1 LGRRVVHGATISAT
15 GQCQPSVASASIASL
30 DLAAV
35 VMVSADPGV
44 FIDGNAVI
52 ARTRASLPI
61 VQRLAKSAAKDGI
74 VLAQGYPVT
83 RKSSLSLVGM
93 QNGAKAL
100 YADNRGAVFVEY
112 AVVIGAIAFAGS
124 LGLIAVGIALVHSFD
139 FVRGLLLCPIP

>member
-1 LGRRVVHGATISAT
+1 
-15 GQCQPSVASASIASL
+15 
-30 DLAAV
+30 
-35 VMVSADPGV
+35 M
-44 FIDGNAVI
+44 
-52 ARTRASLPI
+52 
-61 VQRLAKSAAKDGI
+61 
-74 VLAQGYPVT
+74 T

-93 QNGAKAL
+93 QKGAKAL

>member
-1 LGRRVVHGATISAT
+1 LRHLAGAVRFS
-15 GQCQPSVASASIASL
+15 
-30 DLAAV
+30 D
-35 VMVSADPGV
+35 DPGV
-44 FIDGNAVI
+44 FLDE
-52 ARTRASLPI
+52 
-61 VQRLAKSAAKDGI
+61 SAARVPRQAPDRVARGLKKSTAEDGI
-74 VLAQGYPVT
+74 VLAQGSPMT

-93 QNGAKAL
+93 QKGAKAL